1 MSYKSKTKQIQN
13 YTEIIAA
20 HNAENPFTDPEFP
33 TNDHSIGGLDLFDV
47 GSPSYNKV
55 MSHGWDK
62 KVSWMRVQVKRN
74 LDLVQSSS

>member
-33 TNDHSIGGLDLFDV
+33 ANESSIGDLHLFDT

-55 MSHGWDK
+55 MAHDWDK
-62 KVSWMRVQVKRN
+62 KVSWMRVKVKWK
-74 LDLVQSSS
+74 S